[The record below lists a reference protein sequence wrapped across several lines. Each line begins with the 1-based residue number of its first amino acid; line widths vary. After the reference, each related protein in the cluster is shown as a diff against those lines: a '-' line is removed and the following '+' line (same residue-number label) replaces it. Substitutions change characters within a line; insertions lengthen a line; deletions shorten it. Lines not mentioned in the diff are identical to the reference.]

1 MKILD
6 MRSDT
11 VSHPTQQ
18 MRQAIFEAEVGDDG
32 HGEDPTVEHERVAD
46 LIEEQ
51 YVSEGEDVLMTLG
64 YEVSNAKYP
73 GKREAS
79 QATTDHP
86 KGQAGDE
93 NRWCSRDR
101 LDAL

>member
-32 HGEDPTVEHERVAD
+32 HGEDPTV
-46 LIEEQ
+46 
-51 YVSEGEDVLMTLG
+51 
-64 YEVSNAKYP
+64 
-73 GKREAS
+73 
-79 QATTDHP
+79 
-86 KGQAGDE
+86 
-93 NRWCSRDR
+93 NR
-101 LDAL
+101 L